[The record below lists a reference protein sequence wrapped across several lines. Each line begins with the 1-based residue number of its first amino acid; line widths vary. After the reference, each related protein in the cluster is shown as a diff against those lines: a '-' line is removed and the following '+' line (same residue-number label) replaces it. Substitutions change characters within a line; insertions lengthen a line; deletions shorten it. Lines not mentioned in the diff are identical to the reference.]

1 MNLSET
7 SIVVDELK
15 TPQDALDAVR
25 AYLTETLPELN
36 DDQQGINQP
45 FAEHLKAY
53 QQLLAEVRQYWLANR
68 EEIVNPI
75 INELNKKVQNRRKKS
90 IKSPFLSNALCGKLV
105 KIGRRV
111 GRK

>member
-1 MNLSET
+1 M
-7 SIVVDELK
+7 
-15 TPQDALDAVR
+15 R

-75 INELNKKVQNRRKKS
+75 INELNKKYKTGVKKALNRRS
-90 IKSPFLSNALCGKLV
+90 
-105 KIGRRV
+105 
-111 GRK
+111 